1 MKKSTF
7 SCNPSINKGLY
18 LKKSFAQG
26 GGGISPMAMI
36 CLKKSTRTDLY

>member
-26 GGGISPMAMI
+26 GGGHFPYGND
-36 CLKKSTRTDLY
+36 LPKKINSN

>member
-26 GGGISPMAMI
+26 GGHFPYSNDLP
-36 CLKKSTRTDLY
+36 KKINSN